1 MELAV
6 TTPAKLESAFFDTGA
21 TGDTVRKSIAF
32 MLAFAKDAGVELS
45 PHLLKRG
52 AMPRRT
58 PHRAPRQKGG
68 RSADDASGKPEE
80 LWSGLRDSGHGPPS
94 RDWAEQLLDK
104 FPSFDPA
111 WNDDLKE
118 KWFAGFERLMSA
130 RKD

>member
-6 TTPAKLESAFFDTGA
+6 TTPAKLESAFVDTGA

-45 PHLLKRG
+45 PHL
-52 AMPRRT
+52 
-58 PHRAPRQKGG
+58 
-68 RSADDASGKPEE
+68 
-80 LWSGLRDSGHGPPS
+80 
-94 RDWAEQLLDK
+94 
-104 FPSFDPA
+104 
-111 WNDDLKE
+111 KE